1 MNRNITM
8 LITSDIHSQQNLN
21 TPKEELRI
29 THRPTVDFSFGEW
42 FVEKPLRKYNTVYKD
57 IKLSIHQINV
67 FPTIINPT
75 IILNQLKDWN
85 MNIQDAKQIKIADY
99 LQSLGYSPVKQQSG
113 SLWYKSPFRRETEAS
128 FKVNTDRNLWFD
140 YDAPI

>member
-1 MNRNITM
+1 M

-21 TPKEELRI
+21 TSKEELRI

-75 IILNQLKDWN
+75 IILNQLKD
-85 MNIQDAKQIKIADY
+85 
-99 LQSLGYSPVKQQSG
+99 
-113 SLWYKSPFRRETEAS
+113 
-128 FKVNTDRNLWFD
+128 
-140 YDAPI
+140 